1 MPSDSY
7 TLTISG
13 LGVPA
18 THASTHTSG
27 GSDAISISA
36 TQVTAGTLPVAR
48 GGTGVTAASTGTGG
62 IVLSSSPTLT
72 TPTLSSPIL
81 TTPAL
86 GIPSSGTLTSCSGLP
101 ISGLVSSTS
110 TALGVGSIELGHAT
124 DTTISRASAGR
135 IAVEGV
141 NVVTTSSTDTLTNK
155 TLTSPTLTGAALGTP
170 NSGTLTNCT
179 GLPLAGINSG
189 VICSQFTWSTASG
202 QSHVVTGVTG
212 LLTTS
217 KVFVQQIGASVAAK
231 HYSVVAAAGSFTI
244 YSNTSTTGDT
254 FNYIAI
260 I

>member
-13 LGVPA
+13 LGIPA
-18 THASTHTSG
+18 THASTHASG

-36 TQVTAGTLPVAR
+36 SQVTAGTLAVAR
-48 GGTGVTAASTGTGG
+48 GGTGVTSSTGSGNA
-62 IVLSSSPTLT
+62 VLSTSPTLVT
-72 TPTLSSPIL
+72 PILGTPT
-81 TTPAL
+81 
-86 GIPSSGTLTSCSGLP
+86 SGTLTSCTGLP

-110 TALGVGSIELGHAT
+110 TALGVGTIEVGHAT
-124 DTTISRASAGR
+124 DTTISRVSAGK
-135 IAVEGV
+135 IAVEGI

-155 TLTSPTLTGAALGTP
+155 TLTSPTLTTPVLGTP
-170 NSGTLTNCT
+170 ASGTLTNCT
-179 GLPLAGINSG
+179 GLPLAGINNG
-189 VICSQFTWSTASG
+189 VICSQFTWSTANG
-202 QSHVVTGVTG
+202 TSHTVTGVTG

-217 KVFVQQIGASVAAK
+217 KVFVQQIGATVSAK

-244 YSNTSTTGDT
+244 YSNTNTTGDT